1 MEVDHSFLD
10 PIKEFHPI
18 LRVVEMPAREL
29 AALLPLRINRFC
41 FVTQPFAESFG
52 FPIDAPK
59 IKGIDLVELHVALT
73 EQMTKQGAGEITVVS
88 PLELQVR
95 KARYNEF
102 VPEATPD
109 LQVSWKLRGKNNRKP
124 QVIYQGRLHDLETV
138 ESHINALAIYCNTL
152 FNDPQD
158 CKSKLLS
165 RLPEGYSLTGTGM
178 LISRGVI
185 HGRWDYVSALDL
197 LYSCILNY
205 MRL

>member
-41 FVTQPFAESFG
+41 FVTQPFAEAFG

-59 IKGIDLVELHVALT
+59 VRGVDLIELHVLLT
-73 EQMTKQGAGEITVVS
+73 EQLTKVGASNVVLTS
-88 PLELQVR
+88 PLELGV
-95 KARYNEF
+95 KNPRYNSFIPHTADDLTVRWTLRGENGR
-102 VPEATPD
+102 VP
-109 LQVSWKLRGKNNRKP
+109 LVMYQGKLRS
-124 QVIYQGRLHDLETV
+124 LASV

-152 FNDPQD
+152 FNDPQN
-158 CKSKLLS
+158 CKSKLLAH
-165 RLPEGYSLTGTGM
+165 LPEGYSLTNTGM

-185 HGRWDYVSALDL
+185 HGRWDYLSALDL